1 MDINN
6 KVEKVF
12 SYLLSIKN
20 MNEKT
25 IRNINEYEKVY
36 WQKELQ
42 NTSGITFNSDENKD
56 YWLTIDSR
64 AEVLYSEFQK
74 TYLQLEKNSEDLEI
88 IWSNGILTWEKEGKK
103 IVHPIFTTK
112 MEIKFDIVKK
122 TFTLKPYNNQTNVE
136 LEFLNEYLEVNL
148 DSLLALRNKAKDM
161 ALDVRNIQTASKIF
175 EEIAILLKAR
185 EEGFYIED
193 LSSESDIR
201 VQANI
206 QFYNA
211 PCIILRKVDT
221 RLWNMELNDV
231 LAQIRA
237 GFPIPKTIE
246 ALVSE
251 EEIVQDVEM
260 RGEWKEVGE
269 DVLFPLP
276 ANQEQ
281 MEITKR
287 LAENYGIVV
296 QGPPGTGKSHSIAN
310 LICHLLAHGKRVLVT
325 SQTDRAL
332 RVLSNKIP
340 EEVRALC
347 ISILGNDTKSLE
359 ELDESVRKITENLS
373 MDTKELRKE
382 IKLLKY
388 KLINCRESQKSL
400 YGDLKCI
407 EDRENEEIEY
417 EGQKYTLM
425 HMARWVKDNEDDHS
439 WLVDKIAFNKKEPL
453 CTEEFKKLV
462 NLSSTVKKEQIY
474 EVNNMKNYIG
484 VLPKESD
491 LCDKTAELTA
501 LEQQK
506 QIDEDN
512 IKEWNNVDSIDY
524 GNRRLLKLVD
534 DAIERLEGF
543 ENNWLN
549 NVMIHYYSNN
559 ESQAFWQQLVEKCNE
574 YIKNINKIR
583 QELNNHKLELPK
595 DVEINK
601 FKKDFDV
608 VAKAIRE
615 KGRIGIIFKM
625 LHGKLKYL
633 FEGVKVDYEFINNSG
648 QIVVVD
654 LYIKLQL
661 LERELKNLWNN
672 TVKDYGKVIIDE
684 TDTNTNYIIALSANI
699 QSIQTIIDF
708 DKDFR
713 NNIINFLPS
722 NNITDKNLPGKDLTG
737 KDLPGKNLPSN
748 LSWYEKETYIYLKKG
763 FESLKH
769 INKYN
774 KLCCEM
780 EEIKKTFNSIG
791 CLEKLQ
797 NAINK
802 RSIEDIK
809 AVYVE
814 IDSLMKVAHQVLEL
828 KELSNKLQVCCP
840 ILLKNITNDENEI
853 IKKSQCK
860 DWEKAWKWRKWN
872 DFLCELDG
880 DSVEALEKNIA
891 REKIKEKYIIGELV
905 SKRSWFNQ
913 IERTTE
919 AQKRSLFT
927 WMEAIKRIGK
937 GTGTQAVKYRKI
949 AQKEMD
955 NCKDVIPVW
964 IMPINRVMENLKLT
978 DNLFDVVIVDESSQS
993 DISAITVLMR
1003 AKKAIIVGDEKQI
1016 SPEAIGKDH
1025 TVVETLINTYLEDIP
1040 HAEWFDLK
1048 TSLYNTA
1055 LRVFPNRLL
1064 LKEHFRCVP
1073 EIIGFSNELCYSNEI
1088 IPLRR
1093 IDATQKVGPF
1103 IVTSK
1108 VIGGLRDETKAL
1120 NILEAENIVDKILE
1134 CCSDVKYIGMTMG
1147 VISLLGDAQAELILG
1162 MLVERLGMEE
1172 MLQRRLIC
1180 GDAYSFQG
1188 DERDVMFLS
1197 MVIANNAKFAALTKG
1212 SDIRRFNVAASRAR
1226 NQMWLFHSVD
1236 LENLNNK
1243 CVRYTLLKYCL
1254 EQNEPKEEIKST
1266 EYLLLNDFEEY
1277 IARSI
1282 KDIGYKLTPK
1292 VKVGKYTI
1300 DFVVETDLS
1309 WEMQGDNYKKIAV
1322 QCIGMSANED
1332 YNWQKHYEMQMCL
1345 ERMGWEFYKIR
1356 ASEFYRNPRVVMERL
1371 RQKLNN
1377 SII

>member
-1 MDINN
+1 MNINE
-6 KVEKVF
+6 KVEKIF

-20 MNEKT
+20 MNQKT

-42 NTSGITFNSDENKD
+42 NTCGCTFNSDENKD
-56 YWLTIDSR
+56 YWLCIDER
-64 AEVLYSEFQK
+64 ADDLYSQFQK
-74 TYLQLEKNSEDLEI
+74 TYLQLEKNSEDLEM
-88 IWSNGILTWEKEGKK
+88 IWSNGLLTWQKEEKE

-112 MEIKFDIVKK
+112 MEIKFDSKK
-122 TFTLKPYNNQTNVE
+122 KIFTLNPYNNQTNVE

-148 DSLLALRNKAKDM
+148 DSLLTLRNKAKDL
-161 ALDVRNIQTASKIF
+161 ALDVRNIKMASNIF
-175 EEIAILLKAR
+175 EELATILKAHKQS
-185 EEGFYIED
+185 FYIQE
-193 LSSESDIR
+193 LSGFTDINLK
-201 VQANI
+201 ANV

-231 LAQIRA
+231 LSQIRE

-251 EEIVQDVEM
+251 EEVIQDTQM
-260 RGEWKEVGE
+260 IDEWRSVGE

-276 ANQEQ
+276 ANLEQ

-287 LAENYGIVV
+287 LAENFGVVV

-359 ELDESVRKITENLS
+359 ELDEAVRKITENLS

-382 IKLLKY
+382 IKFLKY
-388 KLINCRESQKSL
+388 KRSNCIDLQKSL
-400 YGDLKCI
+400 YEELKSI
-407 EDRENEEIEY
+407 EDRENDKVEY

-425 HMARWVKDNEDDHS
+425 NMAKWVRDNEDANS
-439 WLVDKIAFNKKEPL
+439 WIVDKIGFNKENPL
-453 CTEEFKKLV
+453 SNEEFKKLV
-462 NLSSTVKKEQIY
+462 KLSSIIKKEQID
-474 EVNNMKNYIG
+474 EINNIDKYVA
-484 VLPKESD
+484 VLPKEEE
-491 LCDKTAELTA
+491 LCEKISELIK
-501 LEQQK
+501 LEEQQH
-506 QIDEDN
+506 IHESN
-512 IKEWNNVDSIDY
+512 IENWNNVNSIDY

-534 DAIERLEGF
+534 DAIDSLEGLD
-543 ENNWLN
+543 NKWLN
-549 NVMIHYYSNN
+549 DVMKYYYSNN
-559 ESQAFWQQLVEKCNE
+559 ESRGLWQQLVEKCNE
-574 YIKNINKIR
+574 YIKSISKIK
-583 QELNNHKLELPK
+583 QELNNHNLELPSGI
-595 DVEINK
+595 DISK
-601 FKKDFDV
+601 FKNDFDV

-615 KGRIGIIFKM
+615 KGRLGGIFKI
-625 LHGKLKYL
+625 LHGNLKYI
-633 FEGVKVDYEFINNSG
+633 FEGCKVDYELINNSE

-654 LYIKLQL
+654 LYVKMQR
-661 LERELKNLWNN
+661 LERELKNVWNN
-672 TVKDYGKVIIDE
+672 SVKEYGGTLID
-684 TDTNTNYIIALSANI
+684 DSDLNYIVALTQDIA
-699 QSIQTIIDF
+699 SIDTIINWDR
-708 DKDFR
+708 DFR
-713 NNIINFLPS
+713 NNIINFLPG
-722 NNITDKNLPGKDLTG
+722 KN
-737 KDLPGKNLPSN
+737 LPGKNLPSDLN
-748 LSWYEKETYIYLKKG
+748 WYEKETYIYLKKG

-774 KLCCEM
+774 KLSIEI
-780 EEIKKTFNSIG
+780 EEIKKTFQSDG
-791 CLEKLQ
+791 CLEKLHS
-797 NAINK
+797 AINK
-802 RSIEDIK
+802 RSIAGIR
-809 AVYVE
+809 AVYME
-814 IDSLMKVAHQVLEL
+814 IESLMQIAHKASKLTNLSYKLEP
-828 KELSNKLQVCCP
+828 CCP
-840 ILLKNITNDENEI
+840 ILLESITNDEDEI
-853 IKKSQCK
+853 MKNSEILN
-860 DWEKAWKWRKWN
+860 WEKAWQWKKWN
-872 DFLCELDG
+872 DYLCKLEEVD
-880 DSVEALEKNIA
+880 VEELEKNIA
-891 REKIKEKYIIGELV
+891 EEKIKEKHIIRELV

-919 AQKRSLFT
+919 TQKRSLFT

-1025 TVVETLINTYLEDIP
+1025 AVVETLINTYLEDIP

-1088 IPLRR
+1088 MPLRR
-1093 IDATQKVGPF
+1093 IDANEKVGPF

-1108 VIGGLRDETKAL
+1108 VTGGSKDEKKAL
-1120 NILEAENIVDKILE
+1120 NVFEAEGIAQKILE
-1134 CCSDVKYIGMTMG
+1134 CCRSDRYNGMTMG
-1147 VISLLGDAQAELILG
+1147 VISLLGDSQAELIQG

-1172 MLQRRLIC
+1172 MLKRRLIC

-1197 MVIANNAKFAALTKG
+1197 MVIANNAKFTALTKG

-1226 NQMWLFHSVD
+1226 NQMWLFYSVD
-1236 LENLNNK
+1236 LESLNNK
-1243 CVRYTLLKYCL
+1243 CVRYSLLKYCL
-1254 EQNEPKEEIKST
+1254 EQNEHNEEIISP
-1266 EYLLLNDFEEY
+1266 EHLLLNDFEEH
-1277 IARSI
+1277 IARNI
-1282 KDIGYKLTPK
+1282 KECGYKLTPK

-1309 WEMQGDNYKKIAV
+1309 SELLLGHYKKVAV
-1322 QCIGMSANED
+1322 QCIGMQADED
-1332 YNWQKHYEMQMCL
+1332 YNWQKQYEIQMCL
-1345 ERMGWEFYKIR
+1345 ERVGWEFYKIR
-1356 ASEFYRNPRVVMERL
+1356 ASEFYRNPSLVMERL
-1371 RQKLNN
+1371 KQKLNKF
-1377 SII
+1377 

>member
-1 MDINN
+1 MNTND
-6 KVEKVF
+6 KVEKIF

-36 WQKELQ
+36 WQKEVQ
-42 NTSGITFNSDENKD
+42 NICGCTFSGDENKD
-56 YWLTIDSR
+56 YWLSIDDK
-64 AEVLYSEFQK
+64 AEALYSEFQK

-88 IWSNGILTWEKEGKK
+88 IWSNGLLTWQKEEEK
-103 IVHPIFTTK
+103 IIHPVFTTK
-112 MEIKFDIVKK
+112 MEIKFDSRKK
-122 TFTLKPYNNQTNVE
+122 VFTLKPYNNQTNVE

-148 DSLLALRNKAKDM
+148 DSLLNLRNEAKDM
-161 ALDVRNIQTASKIF
+161 ALDVRNIEMASGIF
-175 EEIAILLKAR
+175 EELAMLLKAHK
-185 EEGFYIED
+185 EGFYFGELSGYADIEFQTN
-193 LSSESDIR
+193 
-201 VQANI
+201 V

-251 EEIVQDVEM
+251 DEIVQDTQTIEQ
-260 RGEWKEVGE
+260 WKEVGE
-269 DVLFPLP
+269 DILFPLP
-276 ANQEQ
+276 ASQEQ

-287 LAENYGIVV
+287 LAENFGIVV

-388 KLINCRESQKSL
+388 KLSTCLEVQKGL
-400 YGDLKCI
+400 YKELKCV
-407 EDRENEEIEY
+407 EDRENEKVEY
-417 EGQKYTLM
+417 EGNKYTLM
-425 HMARWVKDNEDDHS
+425 YMARWVKDNEDVHS
-439 WLVDKIAFNKKEPL
+439 WLVDKIPFNKENPL
-453 CTEEFKKLV
+453 NTEEFKKLV
-462 NLSSTVKKEQIY
+462 TLSSIIKKEQIH
-474 EVNNMKNYIG
+474 EINNINKYIS
-484 VLPKESD
+484 VLPKEEE
-491 LCDKTAELTA
+491 LCDKIAELFK
-501 LEQQK
+501 LEQFQH
-506 QIDEDN
+506 IHESN
-512 IKEWNNVDSIDY
+512 IKEWNNVNSIDY
-524 GNRRLLKLVD
+524 GNRRLLKHVD
-534 DAIERLEGF
+534 EAIERLEGF
-543 ENNWLN
+543 ENSWLN
-549 NVMIHYYSNN
+549 NVMKYYYSNN
-559 ESQAFWQQLVEKCNE
+559 ESQGLWQQLVYKCNE
-574 YIKNINKIR
+574 YIKNINKIK
-583 QELNNHKLELPK
+583 QELNNHKLEIPSGI
-595 DVEINK
+595 DINK
-601 FKKDFDV
+601 FKNDFDI
-608 VAKAIRE
+608 VAKTISA
-615 KGRIGIIFKM
+615 KGRLGSLFKI
-625 LHGKLKYL
+625 LHGNLKYI
-633 FEGVKVDYEFINNSG
+633 FEGCKVNYEFVNNSE
-648 QIVVVD
+648 QIIVID
-654 LYIKLQL
+654 LYIKLKL

-672 TVKDYGKVIIDE
+672 TVKEYGGKLID
-684 TDTNTNYIIALSANI
+684 DSDFNYIITISRDI
-699 QSIQTIIDF
+699 ESIEAIINW

-713 NNIINFLPS
+713 NNIINFLP
-722 NNITDKNLPGKDLTG
+722 DKNFTKGLY
-737 KDLPGKNLPSN
+737 
-748 LSWYEKETYIYLKKG
+748 WYEKDTYIYLKKG
-763 FESLKH
+763 FESLKF

-774 KLCCEM
+774 KLSLEM
-780 EEIKKTFNSIG
+780 EEIKKTFHSEG
-791 CLEKLQ
+791 CLEKLH
-797 NAINK
+797 NAINT
-802 RSIEDIK
+802 RSIDSVHD
-809 AVYVE
+809 VYIE
-814 IDSLMKVAHQVLEL
+814 IGSLMQVAHKALQLT
-828 KELSNKLQVCCP
+828 ELSKKLEGCCP
-840 ILLKNITNDENEI
+840 ILLKDITNAEDKI
-853 IKKSQCK
+853 IKNLENLNWKN
-860 DWEKAWKWRKWN
+860 AWQWKKWN
-872 DFLCELDG
+872 DFLCKLEEVD
-880 DSVEALEKNIA
+880 VEALERNVNL
-891 REKIKEKYIIGELV
+891 EKVKEKHIIRELV

-993 DISAITVLMR
+993 DISAITALMR

-1025 TVVETLINTYLEDIP
+1025 TVVENLINTYLQGIP

-1088 IPLRR
+1088 MPLRR
-1093 IDATQKVGPF
+1093 IDAKEKVGPF
-1103 IVTSK
+1103 IVASK
-1108 VIGGLRDETKAL
+1108 VKDGYKDETKAI
-1120 NILEAENIVDKILE
+1120 NAKEAEYIVDKILE
-1134 CCSDVKYIGMTMG
+1134 CCKDERYNGMTMG
-1147 VISLLGDAQAELILG
+1147 VISLLGDAQAELIQG
-1162 MLVERLGMEE
+1162 MLVDKLGMEE
-1172 MLQRRLIC
+1172 LLQRRLIC

-1197 MVIANNAKFAALTKG
+1197 MVIANNAKFSALTKG

-1236 LENLNNK
+1236 LESLNNK
-1243 CVRYTLLKYCL
+1243 CVRYSLLKYCL
-1254 EQNEPKEEIKST
+1254 EDNEQKEEIISS
-1266 EYLLLNDFEEY
+1266 EYLLLNDFEEN
-1277 IARSI
+1277 IGKSI
-1282 KDIGYKLTPK
+1282 KESGYMLTPK

-1300 DFVVETDLS
+1300 DFVVETDLPLKI
-1309 WEMQGDNYKKIAV
+1309 QGENYKKIAV
-1322 QCIGMSANED
+1322 QCIGMSEDED
-1332 YNWQKHYEMQMCL
+1332 YNWQKQYEMQMCL
-1345 ERMGWEFYKIR
+1345 ERVGWEFYKIR
-1356 ASEFYRNPRVVMERL
+1356 ASEFYRNPAAVIERL
-1371 RQKLNN
+1371 TQKLNN
-1377 SII
+1377 LIK